1 MNIKLLEQYG
11 GAVPRY
17 TSYPTAPHFHDGV
30 TAATYRQWLTEI
42 PETGALSLYF
52 HVPFCARMCWY
63 CGCHTK
69 IVNRYE
75 PISDYAELLL
85 REIDMLA
92 DTLGSMRQVSHI
104 HWGGGTPTI
113 LSTEDLQQLMDRVC
127 ERFTLTTDAEI
138 AIEIDPRTLDE
149 DKARSLVDAG
159 INRASLGVQDFNPD
173 IQQAINRVQSFEQ
186 TKAVVDWLRDAGIK
200 SISFDLM
207 YGLPNQSDDDVRRT
221 VDLSHELSP
230 DRLSIFGYAHV
241 PWMKSHQKMI
251 EEDALPG
258 GPERMRQAMAAA
270 ERLEHHGYRQIGLDH
285 FAKPDDDMTLALD
298 EGALQR
304 NFQGYTTDVAQTLL
318 GLGSSAI
325 GSLAQG
331 YVQNS
336 PSMRQYREA
345 IQNGAFPIA
354 KGIELSSEDR
364 LRRNVIERL
373 MCDLNVDLEDV
384 ASQFETAPVGFEEEK
399 SILSAM
405 EDDGIVELDAGRIRV
420 TETGRPFVRS
430 VCAVFDTYLASGR
443 GRHSSAV

>member
-1 MNIKLLEQYG
+1 MNTKLLEQYG

-30 TAATYRQWLTEI
+30 TAANYRRWLAEI
-42 PETGALSLYF
+42 PEDDALSLYF

-75 PISDYAELLL
+75 PVADYASLLL
-85 REIDMLA
+85 MEINLLA
-92 DTLGSMRQVSHI
+92 DTLGTKRRVSHI

-113 LSTEDLQQLMDRVC
+113 LSTGDLQQLMDRVRD
-127 ERFTLTTDAEI
+127 RFSLTDSAEI
-138 AIEIDPRTLDE
+138 AIEIDPRTLDQG
-149 DKARSLVDAG
+149 KARALVDAG

-173 IQQAINRVQSFEQ
+173 IQQAINRVQSYEQ
-186 TKAVVDWLRDAGIK
+186 TKAVVDWLRDAGIH

-221 VDLSHELSP
+221 VDLSQQLSP
-230 DRLSIFGYAHV
+230 ERLSIFGYAHV

-251 EEDALPG
+251 EEDALPD
-258 GPERMRQAMAAA
+258 GPQRMRQAMAAA
-270 ERLEHHGYRQIGLDH
+270 ERLEYHGYRQIGLDH
-285 FAKPDDDMTLALD
+285 FAKPDDNMTRALD

-304 NFQGYTTDVAQTLL
+304 NFQGYTTDSAQTLL
-318 GLGSSAI
+318 GIGSSAI

-336 PSMRQYREA
+336 PSMRQYAEA
-345 IQNGAFPIA
+345 VKSGEFPIS
-354 KGIELSSEDR
+354 KGIELSGEDR
-364 LRRNVIERL
+364 VRRTVIERL
-373 MCDLNVDLEDV
+373 MCDLDADLDDI
-384 ASQFETAPVGFEEEK
+384 AANFEAEFAGFEAEK
-399 SILSAM
+399 TILTAM
-405 EDDGIVELDAGRIRV
+405 QDDGIVELDAGRVRV

-443 GRHSSAV
+443 GRHSRAV

>member
-1 MNIKLLEQYG
+1 MNTKLLEQYG

-42 PETGALSLYF
+42 PENGALSLYF

-85 REIDMLA
+85 MEIDMLA
-92 DTLGSMRQVSHI
+92 DTLGSSRQVSHI

-113 LSTEDLQQLMDRVC
+113 LSSDDLQKLMDRVR
-127 ERFTLTTDAEI
+127 ERFTLTADAEV

-149 DKARSLVDAG
+149 AKALALVGAG

-251 EEDALPG
+251 EEDALPD

-345 IQNGAFPIA
+345 IQNGEFPIA
-354 KGIELSSEDR
+354 KGIELNSEDR

-384 ASQFETAPVGFEEEK
+384 ASQFETALAGFEEEK

-443 GRHSSAV
+443 GRHSRAV